1 MYFGS
6 HSPTLLYECSNALR
20 SIVGARTSSKF
31 PTFRAALLFAQEYG
45 ILAAS
50 MEDRPFVPSGGVV
63 LQGAPVGIMNAFR
76 KWKEDGKEEVVI
88 AMNEALEAAG
98 CDRG

>member
-1 MYFGS
+1 M
-6 HSPTLLYECSNALR
+6 LY
-20 SIVGARTSSKF
+20 SIVGGRATSKF

-50 MEDRPFVPSGGVV
+50 LEDRPFVPTGGVV
-63 LQGAPVGIMNAFR
+63 LQGPPAGVRHAFR
-76 KWKEDGKEEVVI
+76 KWKEVEEDGKEEGVI
-88 AMNEALEAAG
+88 ALNDALEAAG